1 VRKTFVIDIVHGERS
16 YWDWL

>member
-1 VRKTFVIDIVHGERS
+1 MKTFVIDIVHGERS